1 MAWITEYRGAGAGQ
15 LKAFLDSIIT
25 NYGQEGGY
33 GWSIADAEA
42 GDNIGVY
49 KCQPDDASSFV
60 LVVKD
65 NQADYATIE
74 YWEGWDAVAHAGTG
88 LSMTYGFND
97 NYTLRVRK
105 VVGVYGAAIN
115 KQRIVLCML
124 AAGLGYYLG
133 YPRRFDESKNTPLF
147 IGTNANTSGTGYP
160 QCSLCSADGAA
171 TNYAIDWRWF
181 KDSVGNVNKVAASWG
196 AALGSINYYGRWETW
211 TTIGKL
217 CIQETMVQEG
227 EAPFKLIGV
236 LDGVMGCAKSP
247 SGRANGD
254 TIIVGDEVW
263 LVLVGANNTTAL
275 VKEA

>member
-88 LSMTYGFND
+88 LSMTYGVSA

-105 VVGVYGAAIN
+105 ITGIFAAAIN
-115 KQRIVLCML
+115 KGRIVLCML

-133 YPRRFDESKNTPLF
+133 YPKRFDESRNTPLF
-147 IGTNANTSGTGYP
+147 IGGNSYASGTAYS
-160 QCSLCSADGAA
+160 QCPLCSADGAA
-171 TNYAIDWRWF
+171 ANNSIDWRWF
-181 KDSVGNVNKVAASWG
+181 KDSVGNVNKQAASWG
-196 AALGSINYYGRWETW
+196 AWLSSISYYGRWEVW
-211 TTIGKL
+211 TTTGKM

-227 EAPFKLIGV
+227 DSPYKLIGV

-254 TIIVGDEVW
+254 TIIVGDDVW
-263 LVLVGANNTTAL
+263 LVLVGANNTTAF

>member
-1 MAWITEYRGAGAGQ
+1 MAWVSEYKTAAAGQ
-15 LKAFLDSIIT
+15 LKAFLDEIIT

-42 GDNIGVY
+42 GTNIGVY
-49 KCQPDDASSFV
+49 KCQPDAASSFI

-65 NQADYATIE
+65 NQADWATIE

-88 LSMTYGFND
+88 LSMTYGVNAS
-97 NYTLRVRK
+97 YTLRVRK
-105 VVGVYGAAIN
+105 IAGIYAAAIN

-133 YPRRFDESKNTPLF
+133 YPKRFDEGKNTPLF
-147 IGTNANTSGTGYP
+147 IGTNSSSGAAYS
-160 QCSLCSADGAA
+160 QCNLCSADGSG
-171 TNYAIDWRWF
+171 TNSSNEWRWF

-196 AALGSINYYGRWETW
+196 AALSSTSYYGRWEVA
-211 TTIGKL
+211 TTTGKM

-227 EAPFKLIGV
+227 ESPYKLIGV

-254 TIIVGDEVW
+254 TIVVGDDVW
-263 LVLVGANNTTAL
+263 LVLVGANNTTAF